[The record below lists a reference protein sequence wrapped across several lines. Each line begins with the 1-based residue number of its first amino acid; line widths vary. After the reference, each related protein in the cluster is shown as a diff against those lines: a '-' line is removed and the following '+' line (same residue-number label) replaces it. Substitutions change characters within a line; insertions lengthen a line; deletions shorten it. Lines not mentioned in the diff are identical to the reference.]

1 MPGVNVKE
9 LEQAKDIDGLIAALK
24 DADENVR
31 EEATRALMWI
41 GNDQSVEALIPLL
54 DDPYSYDPSVVFRGN
69 RSYEEMGDDAPVY
82 PVRRAAFDTLQN
94 LLTKSKPLPNVGA
107 MLENRDVDGLTKAL
121 RFLMDEEDLIRLQKM
136 GNPSLHKVLSAIDG
150 YSRVYRAK
158 AAEALN
164 KLGDRRAADALLEVL
179 EDDDSRIREHAIRAM
194 GNFSEWR
201 AVDALLR
208 ILEKEKDKKNRQWA
222 MWALGKIGDARAVEP
237 LIGILSDPDSF
248 TRADA
253 VRPLGQIRDV
263 RAVDALGKCLED
275 PDEYVRSE
283 AKKALR

>member
-9 LEQAKDIDGLIAALK
+9 LEQAKDVVGLIAALK

-31 EEATRALMWI
+31 EQAARALMWI
-41 GNDQSVEALIPLL
+41 GTDQAVEALIPLL

-94 LLTKSKPLPNVGA
+94 LLTKSKSVPNVGA
-107 MLENRDVDGLTKAL
+107 MLESRNVDGLINAL
-121 RFLMDEEDLIRLQKM
+121 RFLKDEEDINRLQKM
-136 GNPSLHKVLSAIDG
+136 GNPSLNKVLSAIDG
-150 YSRVYRAK
+150 YSMVYRAK

-179 EDDDSRIREHAIRAM
+179 EDGDSRMREHAIRAM

-208 ILEKEKDKKNRQWA
+208 ILEKDKDRKIRQWA

-237 LIGILSDPDSF
+237 LIGILSDPDRF

-253 VRPLGQIRDV
+253 VRALGEIRDV
-263 RAVDALGKCLED
+263 RALDALGKCLED